1 MDTTGRRRPNLPAA
15 SSASED
21 SRSRLDSWKEI
32 ASYLGRSEKTV
43 RRWEEREGLPVH
55 RLRHEKRGSVYA
67 YGSELEA
74 WWRVRKETIEP
85 EATLEPEAI
94 LEPKAPLND
103 NYLQKF
109 EVRRFPIVISRPWGL
124 FEAPNKG
131 PLWMLAGMLLATV
144 GVGSLWLLVAPR
156 HAPPQDVQF
165 QPLRTPLA

>member
-1 MDTTGRRRPNLPAA
+1 MAARQASSDMDMSGHPRPKLPAP
-15 SSASED
+15 SSASEE

-85 EATLEPEAI
+85 EATL
-94 LEPKAPLND
+94 ND
-103 NYLQKF
+103 
-109 EVRRFPIVISRPWGL
+109 
-124 FEAPNKG
+124 
-131 PLWMLAGMLLATV
+131 
-144 GVGSLWLLVAPR
+144 
-156 HAPPQDVQF
+156 
-165 QPLRTPLA
+165 